1 MKKYSIFLAMAA
13 LVSAMSC
20 SKEVDSPENV
30 NTAVEKEVITVRL
43 SSPSTKTA
51 LEGTKTVWLEG
62 DKVSVTVGDKIIGE
76 LELVEEDIFKGE
88 VEAGYDGEATLNYPA
103 GVTAV
108 PATQEAVAGTFADE
122 AALLEGK
129 MSMDDLRAG
138 KNAELVNTTSL
149 LQFSVAQAGDVTFEV
164 GSAKYTVTGCK
175 TGETYYACVAP
186 ASAVNFV
193 ARIDGYFS
201 KQASSNV
208 TFSANKIANL
218 ESLPAPTKSAWGVV
232 GIGGNWDNDIAMYN
246 DVDGYVVAKNVNIKS
261 TDEFKLRKDGA
272 WTTSIAGGIT
282 APNTKREAG
291 WVNMTISEA
300 GTYDVYYKDNNYYIM
315 TPGKLPADAA
325 APGPIEITVT
335 YDGDTNRNYI
345 HIWSD
350 GGEIANNMQC
360 TTTNPFTWKVT
371 VPVGAQQKR
380 DYKFIL
386 KKGGAWG
393 DSQTSD
399 SDKLCLRNPMP
410 LKIVGNKVTH
420 K

>member
-1 MKKYSIFLAMAA
+1 MKKYSMFLAMAA

-108 PATQEAVAGTFADE
+108 PATQEAVAGTFVDE

-129 MSMDDLRAG
+129 VSMDDLRAG

-164 GSAKYTVTGCK
+164 GTAKYTVTGCK

-350 GGEIANNMQC
+350 GGNIASSMQC

-371 VPVGAQQKR
+371 VPVGDQQKR
-380 DYKFIL
+380 DYQFIL
-386 KKGGAWG
+386 KKGSGWNNL
-393 DSQTSD
+393 QTSD

>member
-1 MKKYSIFLAMAA
+1 MFLAMAA

-164 GSAKYTVTGCK
+164 GTAKYTVTGCK

-218 ESLPAPTKSAWGVV
+218 ENLPAPTKSAWGVV

-325 APGPIEITVT
+325 APGPIVITVT
-335 YDGDTNRNYI
+335 YDGDTDRNYI

-350 GGEIANNMQC
+350 GGEIANSMQC
-360 TTTNPFTWKVT
+360 TATNPFTWKVT

-386 KKGGAWG
+386 KKGSGWG
-393 DSQTSD
+393 NLQTAD

>member
-1 MKKYSIFLAMAA
+1 MKKYSMFLAMAA

-108 PATQEAVAGTFADE
+108 PAAQEAVAGTFADE

-164 GSAKYTVTGCK
+164 GTAKYTVTGCK

-232 GIGGNWDNDIAMYN
+232 GLGGNWDNDIAMYN

-315 TPGKLPADAA
+315 TPGKLPADAE

-371 VPVGAQQKR
+371 VPVGDQQKR

-386 KKGGAWG
+386 KKGNGW
-393 DSQTSD
+393 SNLQTSD

-410 LKIVGNKVTH
+410 LKIVGNKATH

>member
-1 MKKYSIFLAMAA
+1 MKKYSMFLAMAA

-149 LQFSVAQAGDVTFEV
+149 LQFSVAQSGDVTFEV
-164 GSAKYTVTGCK
+164 GTAKYTVTGCK

-208 TFSANKIANL
+208 TFSANKIANI

-325 APGPIEITVT
+325 APGPIVITVT
-335 YDGDTNRNYI
+335 YDGY
-345 HIWSD
+345 
-350 GGEIANNMQC
+350 
-360 TTTNPFTWKVT
+360 
-371 VPVGAQQKR
+371 
-380 DYKFIL
+380 
-386 KKGGAWG
+386 
-393 DSQTSD
+393 
-399 SDKLCLRNPMP
+399 
-410 LKIVGNKVTH
+410 TH
-420 K
+420 LE

>member
-1 MKKYSIFLAMAA
+1 MKKYSMFLAMAA

-164 GSAKYTVTGCK
+164 GTAKYTVTGCK

-325 APGPIEITVT
+325 APGPIVITVT

-371 VPVGAQQKR
+371 VPVGDQQKR

>member
-1 MKKYSIFLAMAA
+1 MKKYSMFLAMAA

-108 PATQEAVAGTFADE
+108 PATQEAVAGTFVDE

-129 MSMDDLRAG
+129 VSMDDLRAG

-164 GSAKYTVTGCK
+164 GTAKYTVTGCK
-175 TGETYYACVAP
+175 TGETYYAWVAP

-350 GGEIANNMQC
+350 GGNIASSMQC

-371 VPVGAQQKR
+371 VPVGDQQKR
-380 DYKFIL
+380 DYQFIL
-386 KKGGAWG
+386 KKGSGWNNL
-393 DSQTSD
+393 QTSD

>member
-1 MKKYSIFLAMAA
+1 MFLAMAA

-108 PATQEAVAGTFADE
+108 PAAQEAVAGTFADE

-164 GSAKYTVTGCK
+164 GTAKYTITGCK

-232 GIGGNWDNDIAMYN
+232 GLGGNWDNDIAMYN

-315 TPGKLPADAA
+315 TPGKLPADAE

-371 VPVGAQQKR
+371 VPVGDQQKR

-386 KKGGAWG
+386 KKGNGW
-393 DSQTSD
+393 SNLQTSD

-410 LKIVGNKVTH
+410 LKIVGNKATH

>member
-1 MKKYSIFLAMAA
+1 MKKYSMFLAMAA

-149 LQFSVAQAGDVTFEV
+149 LQFSVAQSGDVTFEV
-164 GSAKYTVTGCK
+164 GTAKYTVTGCK

-208 TFSANKIANL
+208 TFSANKIANI

-325 APGPIEITVT
+325 APGPIVITVT

-371 VPVGAQQKR
+371 VPVGDQQKR

>member
-1 MKKYSIFLAMAA
+1 MKKYSMFLAMAA

-20 SKEVDSPENV
+20 SKEVDSPEYV

-164 GSAKYTVTGCK
+164 GTAKYTVTGCK

-232 GIGGNWDNDIAMYN
+232 GIGGNWDNDVAMYN

-371 VPVGAQQKR
+371 VPVGDQQKR

-393 DSQTSD
+393 DSQTLD

>member
-1 MKKYSIFLAMAA
+1 MFLAMAA

-108 PATQEAVAGTFADE
+108 PATQEAVAGTFVDE

-129 MSMDDLRAG
+129 VSMDDLRAG

-164 GSAKYTVTGCK
+164 GTAKYTVTGCK

-350 GGEIANNMQC
+350 GGNIASSMQC

-371 VPVGAQQKR
+371 VPVGDQQKR
-380 DYKFIL
+380 DYQFIL
-386 KKGGAWG
+386 KKGSGWNNL
-393 DSQTSD
+393 QTSD

>member
-1 MKKYSIFLAMAA
+1 MFLAMTA

-43 SSPSTKTA
+43 SSPSTKTT

-62 DKVSVTVGDKIIGE
+62 DKVSVTIGDKIIGE

-88 VEAGYDGEATLNYPA
+88 VEGGYDGEATLNYPA

-138 KNAELVNTTSL
+138 INAELVNTTAL

-164 GSAKYTVTGCK
+164 GTAKYTVTGCK

-201 KQASSNV
+201 KQASSTV

-300 GTYDVYYKDNNYYIM
+300 GTYDVYYKNNNYYIM

-350 GGEIANNMQC
+350 GGNIASSMQC

-371 VPVGAQQKR
+371 VPVGDQQKR
-380 DYKFIL
+380 DYQFIL
-386 KKGGAWG
+386 KKGSGWG
-393 DSQTSD
+393 DLQTSD

>member
-1 MKKYSIFLAMAA
+1 MKKYSMFLAMAA

-108 PATQEAVAGTFADE
+108 PAAQEAVAGTFADE

-164 GSAKYTVTGCK
+164 GTAKYTITGCK

-232 GIGGNWDNDIAMYN
+232 GLGGNWDNDIAMYN

-315 TPGKLPADAA
+315 TPGKLPADAE

-371 VPVGAQQKR
+371 VPVGDQQKR

-386 KKGGAWG
+386 KKGNGW
-393 DSQTSD
+393 SNLQTSD

-410 LKIVGNKVTH
+410 LKIVGNKATH

>member
-1 MKKYSIFLAMAA
+1 MFLAMAA

-164 GSAKYTVTGCK
+164 GTAKYTITGCK

-350 GGEIANNMQC
+350 GGNIASSMQC

-371 VPVGAQQKR
+371 VPVGDQQKR
-380 DYKFIL
+380 DYQFIL
-386 KKGGAWG
+386 KKGSGWNNL
-393 DSQTSD
+393 QTSD

>member
-1 MKKYSIFLAMAA
+1 MKKYSMFLAMAA

-164 GSAKYTVTGCK
+164 GTAK
-175 TGETYYACVAP
+175 
-186 ASAVNFV
+186 
-193 ARIDGYFS
+193 
-201 KQASSNV
+201 
-208 TFSANKIANL
+208 
-218 ESLPAPTKSAWGVV
+218 
-232 GIGGNWDNDIAMYN
+232 
-246 DVDGYVVAKNVNIKS
+246 
-261 TDEFKLRKDGA
+261 
-272 WTTSIAGGIT
+272 
-282 APNTKREAG
+282 
-291 WVNMTISEA
+291 
-300 GTYDVYYKDNNYYIM
+300 
-315 TPGKLPADAA
+315 
-325 APGPIEITVT
+325 
-335 YDGDTNRNYI
+335 
-345 HIWSD
+345 
-350 GGEIANNMQC
+350 
-360 TTTNPFTWKVT
+360 
-371 VPVGAQQKR
+371 
-380 DYKFIL
+380 
-386 KKGGAWG
+386 
-393 DSQTSD
+393 
-399 SDKLCLRNPMP
+399 
-410 LKIVGNKVTH
+410 
-420 K
+420 

>member
-1 MKKYSIFLAMAA
+1 MFLAMAA

>member
-1 MKKYSIFLAMAA
+1 MFLAMTA

-62 DKVSVTVGDKIIGE
+62 DKVSVTIGDKIIGE

-108 PATQEAVAGTFADE
+108 PATQEAVAGTFVDE

-129 MSMDDLRAG
+129 VSMDDLRAG

-164 GSAKYTVTGCK
+164 GTAKYTVTGCK

-300 GTYDVYYKDNNYYIM
+300 GTYDVYYKNNNYYIM

-350 GGEIANNMQC
+350 GGNIASSMQC

-371 VPVGAQQKR
+371 VPVGDQQKR
-380 DYKFIL
+380 DYQFIL
-386 KKGGAWG
+386 KKGSGWG
-393 DSQTSD
+393 DLQTSD

>member
-1 MKKYSIFLAMAA
+1 MKKYSMFLAMAA

-164 GSAKYTVTGCK
+164 GTAKYTITGCK

-350 GGEIANNMQC
+350 GGNIASSMQC

-371 VPVGAQQKR
+371 VPVGDQQKR
-380 DYKFIL
+380 DYQFIL
-386 KKGGAWG
+386 KKGSGWNNL
-393 DSQTSD
+393 QTSD

>member
-1 MKKYSIFLAMAA
+1 MFLAMAA

-164 GSAKYTVTGCK
+164 GTAKYTITGCK

-232 GIGGNWDNDIAMYN
+232 GLGGNWDNDIAMYN

-315 TPGKLPADAA
+315 TPGKLPADAE

-371 VPVGAQQKR
+371 VPVGDQQKR

-386 KKGGAWG
+386 KKGNGW
-393 DSQTSD
+393 SNLQTSD

-410 LKIVGNKVTH
+410 LKIVGNKATH

>member
-1 MKKYSIFLAMAA
+1 MKKYSMFLAMAA

-108 PATQEAVAGTFADE
+108 PATQEAVAGTFVDE

-129 MSMDDLRAG
+129 VSMDDLRAG

-164 GSAKYTVTGCK
+164 GTAKYTITGCK

-300 GTYDVYYKDNNYYIM
+300 GTYDVYYKNNNYYIM

-371 VPVGAQQKR
+371 VPVGDQQKR

-386 KKGGAWG
+386 KKGNGW
-393 DSQTSD
+393 SNLQTSD

-410 LKIVGNKVTH
+410 LKIVGNKATH

>member
-1 MKKYSIFLAMAA
+1 MKKYSMFLAMAA

-164 GSAKYTVTGCK
+164 GTAKYTITGCK

-232 GIGGNWDNDIAMYN
+232 GLGGNWDNDIAMYN

-315 TPGKLPADAA
+315 TPGKLPADAE

-371 VPVGAQQKR
+371 VPVGDQQKR

-386 KKGGAWG
+386 KKGNGW
-393 DSQTSD
+393 SNLQTSD

-410 LKIVGNKVTH
+410 LKIVGNKATH

>member
-1 MKKYSIFLAMAA
+1 MKKYSMFLAMTA

-62 DKVSVTVGDKIIGE
+62 DKVSVTIGDKIIGE

-108 PATQEAVAGTFADE
+108 PATQEAVAGTFVDE

-129 MSMDDLRAG
+129 VSMDDLRAG

-164 GSAKYTVTGCK
+164 GTAKYTVTGCK

-300 GTYDVYYKDNNYYIM
+300 GTYDVYYKNNNYYIM

-350 GGEIANNMQC
+350 GGNIASSMQC

-371 VPVGAQQKR
+371 VPVGDQQKR
-380 DYKFIL
+380 DYQFIL
-386 KKGGAWG
+386 KKGSGWG
-393 DSQTSD
+393 DLQTSD

>member
-1 MKKYSIFLAMAA
+1 MFLAMAA

-164 GSAKYTVTGCK
+164 GTAKYTVTGCK

-261 TDEFKLRKDGA
+261 TDEFKLRKDA
-272 WTTSIAGGIT
+272 KWDTSIAGGIT

-315 TPGKLPADAA
+315 TPGKLPADAE

-350 GGEIANNMQC
+350 GGNIASSMQC

-371 VPVGAQQKR
+371 VPVGDQQKR
-380 DYKFIL
+380 DYQFIL
-386 KKGGAWG
+386 KQGSGWG
-393 DSQTSD
+393 TLQTSD

-410 LKIVGNKVTH
+410 LKIVGNKATH

>member
-1 MKKYSIFLAMAA
+1 MFLAMAA

-62 DKVSVTVGDKIIGE
+62 DKVSVTIGDKIIGE

-108 PATQEAVAGTFADE
+108 PATQEAVAGTFVDE

-129 MSMDDLRAG
+129 VSMDDLRAG

-164 GSAKYTVTGCK
+164 GTAKYTVTGCK

-272 WTTSIAGGIT
+272 WKTSIAGGIT

-350 GGEIANNMQC
+350 GGNIASSMQC

-371 VPVGAQQKR
+371 VPVGDQQKR
-380 DYKFIL
+380 DYQFIL
-386 KKGGAWG
+386 KRGSDWG
-393 DSQTSD
+393 DLQTSD

-410 LKIVGNKVTH
+410 LKIANNKVTH